1 MEDENKNE
9 VEALCP
15 ECGHAFKSYMDRV
28 IKSEDT
34 IREEKT
40 SSARCV
46 DAENA
51 RWANRFNVINF
62 QISPVISAKIFHFRL
77 C

>member
-28 IKSEDT
+28 IKGEDT
-34 IREEKT
+34 TREEKNIE
-40 SSARCV
+40 C
-46 DAENA
+46 
-51 RWANRFNVINF
+51 
-62 QISPVISAKIFHFRL
+62 PVCGCGECKVGK
-77 C
+77 

>member
-34 IREEKT
+34 IREEK
-40 SSARCV
+40 SIEC
-46 DAENA
+46 
-51 RWANRFNVINF
+51 
-62 QISPVISAKIFHFRL
+62 PVCGCGECKVGK
-77 C
+77 